1 MAVLGDAVVRGA
13 RALRWVLQRLV
24 MIGLVV
30 AGYFVFTGVQVWL
43 TSRHHD
49 ARPAQAIV
57 VMGAA
62 QYDGVPSPD
71 LLARVQDA
79 NNLWQRHLA
88 PTIVVTGS
96 KETGDKFTEAEA
108 SATWLTQHGVP
119 PADIIEVGGDDSWT
133 NLSLAAAALQKRG
146 VTKILIATDGF
157 HEDRSLAIASNLG
170 LQAWPAPTPDSP
182 IRGWATVPYYAKET
196 VGVALG
202 RIIGYSRLHRLG

>member
-1 MAVLGDAVVRGA
+1 VAVLGDAVVRGA

-24 MIGLVV
+24 MIGLVIL
-30 AGYFVFTGVQVWL
+30 GYLVFTGVQVWL

-79 NNLWQRHLA
+79 DNLWQQHLA
-88 PTIVVTGS
+88 PIIVVTGS
-96 KETGDKFTEAEA
+96 KETGDKYTEAQA
-108 SATWLTQHGVP
+108 SASWLTQHGVP
-119 PADIIEVGGDDSWT
+119 PADIIQVGGDDSWT
-133 NLSLAAAALQKRG
+133 NLALAAAALEKRG

-170 LQAWPAPTPDSP
+170 LQAWPAPTTDSP
-182 IRGWATVPYYAKET
+182 IKGWATVPYYAKET

>member
-1 MAVLGDAVVRGA
+1 
-13 RALRWVLQRLV
+13 

-108 SATWLTQHGVP
+108 SASWLT
-119 PADIIEVGGDDSWT
+119 
-133 NLSLAAAALQKRG
+133 
-146 VTKILIATDGF
+146 
-157 HEDRSLAIASNLG
+157 
-170 LQAWPAPTPDSP
+170 
-182 IRGWATVPYYAKET
+182 
-196 VGVALG
+196 
-202 RIIGYSRLHRLG
+202 